1 MPGSAVT
8 PKEFGWCL
16 LHTLLAI
23 STLGVSEIV
32 RAKIHKSQEKA
43 QLKAQ
48 LKAQREARREA
59 QREAQREADRAM
71 ILDEQCYI
79 NWLVVVIARYN
90 SGKFKFHGYS
100 NGSAVGEYISD
111 PNGILPFL
119 PLITYL
125 EIYAACDTD
134 KFTEWTEDYIRE
146 PSNRTYMVSVAKQLQ
161 AISRARKRKFQSL
174 ENARL
179 EFGDAFF
186 VYPDENGNETSVDA
200 WTRYRGQSEEC

>member
-8 PKEFGWCL
+8 PSEFGWCL
-16 LHTLLAI
+16 LHTFLAI
-23 STLGVSEIV
+23 STLGVSAVV
-32 RAKIHKSQEKA
+32 RAKIHKSQEKT
-43 QLKAQ
+43 QLKAHQ
-48 LKAQREARREA
+48 EAQQEARRKAQREAKR
-59 QREAQREADRAM
+59 DM
-71 ILDEQCYI
+71 ILDEHRYI
-79 NWLVVVIARYN
+79 NWLVVVIATYN

-100 NGSAVGEYISD
+100 NGGAVGEYISD

-119 PLITYL
+119 PLITYQ

-146 PSNRTYMVSVAKQLQ
+146 PSNHTYMVSVARQLQ
-161 AISRARKRKFQSL
+161 SISWERERKFQSS

-186 VYPDENGNETSVDA
+186 VYPDEKGNETRVAA
-200 WTRYRGQSEEC
+200 WTRYQRTE